1 MKAKFRRTFL
11 LVLPAALIAATLMS
25 GGCDKDAATE
35 TEATDTAAAA
45 DAAPSAAAGK
55 GSVAVVN
62 LDKVA
67 QELGLASQ
75 FTQIVNSQQRQLQD
89 QLNNVLQSM
98 QSNFDKQRQEFG
110 EEPTDEQQRQ
120 LAQLQ
125 AVANQRINNMR
136 AEALQQTGQLQKS
149 LADQVRAMLKGPVQK
164 IAKQRGLS
172 LVLVDQNN
180 AFYTAEGVDIT
191 DSVIEIAREDGVS
204 KLSTEAI
211 SSDGSTKPPVTD
223 PTLPNLTQPEAT
235 PESTDP
241 TNDELFDN

>member
-1 MKAKFRRTFL
+1 MKAKFRQTFL

-25 GGCDKDAATE
+25 GGCDKDAAIE
-35 TEATDTAAAA
+35 TDATDTAAAA
-45 DAAPSAAAGK
+45 PSTASGK

-120 LAQLQ
+120 LQQLQ

-136 AEALQQTGQLQKS
+136 AEAQQQTAQLQQS

-211 SSDGSTKPPVTD
+211 SSDGSTKPPATE
-223 PTLPNLTQPEAT
+223 PQLPSFAEPGAS